1 MKKAK
6 TQHES
11 IQGETRTQNL
21 SVITR
26 EESVVEDISR
36 HQLQSHNQAYLV
48 ASFCSNVHVVTGHLA
63 TKQTRHQQ
71 TRHQGTI
78 SPPTFSPPTFI
89 KFEYR
94 QANKLIGFERALAT
108 NLYKV

>member
-26 EESVVEDISR
+26 EESVVEDI
-36 HQLQSHNQAYLV
+36 
-48 ASFCSNVHVVTGHLA
+48 
-63 TKQTRHQQ
+63 
-71 TRHQGTI
+71 
-78 SPPTFSPPTFI
+78 
-89 KFEYR
+89 
-94 QANKLIGFERALAT
+94 
-108 NLYKV
+108 